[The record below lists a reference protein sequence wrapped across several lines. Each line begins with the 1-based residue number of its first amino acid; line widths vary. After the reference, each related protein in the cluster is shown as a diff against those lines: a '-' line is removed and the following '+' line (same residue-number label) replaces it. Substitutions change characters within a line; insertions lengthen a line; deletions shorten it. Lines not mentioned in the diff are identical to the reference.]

1 MRFTLGK
8 KERLK
13 KRKGFELLFAEGK
26 RFRNGSLSVIYTF
39 DYPPEYLTHYC
50 MVAFGVS
57 RRKFKRAHDRNRIKR
72 LLREAFR
79 LQKHLIY
86 TPLEQSGRNLVLM
99 INYMPHELS
108 GYEQVE
114 ADTIELLKRLAAR
127 V

>member
-1 MRFTLGK
+1 
-8 KERLK
+8 
-13 KRKGFELLFAEGK
+13 
-26 RFRNGSLSVIYTF
+26 
-39 DYPPEYLTHYC
+39 